1 MNPSLDPEVTS
12 LVLLYKAFVQQR
24 FKLQSEISLQYITSN
39 FYKYNTNWRYYL
51 EIIPKIKHLKL
62 LFLNFSRHMKKFD
75 QNNRMSPI
83 DQNILSKVLND
94 YNRIHSSL
102 NSIEK
107 NQGQETQTHKLKAL
121 QYSLQEKK
129 AKLDQLRSIFQLNQK
144 NLKLFPSKKHKV
156 SEIKEKV
163 HSLRL
168 SIQKYK
174 SLANDLKG
182 KGLSCEDFFAKEVK
196 NVQSFGKLNKK
207 RLELK
212 SKILLRNDLKRVVV
226 NAKAAYEKFIHFAKL
241 EKRRLQKL
249 NHLELENEG
258 SGKKL
263 SDLVQTR
270 ACSLSKEIQLAEI
283 DKHFRCISPIK
294 MQIISCPSDIS
305 EFVEVEKS
313 FDGEIDDI
321 MSDCIS
327 RGNLLLK
334 EELNKLHSRVH
345 LFENKTVDIN

>member
-1 MNPSLDPEVTS
+1 MNPSQDPEVTS
-12 LVLLYKAFVQQR
+12 LVLLYKAFIQQR

-39 FYKYNTNWRYYL
+39 YYKYNTNWRYYL

-62 LFLNFSRHMKKFD
+62 ILLNFSRHMKKFD
-75 QNNRMSPI
+75 QDNRKSPI
-83 DQNILSKVLND
+83 SQKLLSNILND

-107 NQGQETQTHKLKAL
+107 NQNQETQTHKLKAL

-129 AKLDQLRSIFQLNQK
+129 AKLDQLQSIFQINQK
-144 NLKLFPSKKHKV
+144 NLQNFSFKKQKI
-156 SEIKEKV
+156 SEINSKV
-163 HSLRL
+163 HNLRQ

-174 SLANDLKG
+174 RLANDLKG
-182 KGLSCEDFFAKEVK
+182 KESNCEDFFIKEMK

-207 RLELK
+207 KLELK
-212 SKILLRNDLKRVVV
+212 SKILLRNDLRKVVE
-226 NAKAAYEKFIHFAKL
+226 NAKVAYEKFIHFAKL

-249 NHLELENEG
+249 NHCELEIEG
-258 SGKKL
+258 SSKKF

-270 ACSLSKEIQLAEI
+270 ACSLSREIQLAEI
-283 DKHFRCISPIK
+283 DKYFRCISPIK

-305 EFVEVEKS
+305 EFVEGDKS
-313 FDGEIDDI
+313 FDAEMDDDL
-321 MSDCIS
+321 SGCIT